1 MRFDDRPAARPEK
14 RGPIGRGY
22 HRPGG
27 LASLDALAVRGHRLG
42 HHQPGGCG
50 RRRGTAAPEGC
61 SGARLDA
68 NRIWRQAGDQDVQLG
83 ARHLTGAVET
93 CPPSPTPRT
102 ANALFAE
109 SIPTVTMVLTTTSE

>member
-1 MRFDDRPAARPEK
+1 MGAVT
-14 RGPIGRGY
+14 IGRSVLRHLTLLRYGATGWGTISLAGVAVDEELP
-22 HRPGG
+22 RPKGAPVH
-27 LASLDALAVRGHRLG
+27 ASMPNHM
-42 HHQPGGCG
+42 
-50 RRRGTAAPEGC
+50 
-61 SGARLDA
+61 
-68 NRIWRQAGDQDVQLG
+68 WRQPGDQDVQLG